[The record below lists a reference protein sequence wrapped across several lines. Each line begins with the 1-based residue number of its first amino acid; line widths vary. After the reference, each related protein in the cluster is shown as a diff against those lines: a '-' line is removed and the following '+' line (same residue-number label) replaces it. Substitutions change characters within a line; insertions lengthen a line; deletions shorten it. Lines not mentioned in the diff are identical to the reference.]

1 MNYWLTFKLNL
12 LVYHYQHQNQI
23 CLLPWIRSGESNIIK
38 LHLPTIQSDWNIS
51 QYLIDR
57 YKSLWWHLLYNKFKK
72 INWAS
77 RNFYY
82 FVFLGLC
89 YVKYNYQYMQ
99 QPTKQDKMQT
109 LFWTVLLV
117 TSSFLAFKSCKVQIW
132 LIDIIVYFQSTTI
145 NHRSLQVLLGVWLLT
160 TLGTLFEGN
169 PHASVGEYK
178 GFRGHI
184 L

>member
-1 MNYWLTFKLNL
+1 MNDWLTFKLNL
-12 LVYHYQHQNQI
+12 QVCHYKYQNQI
-23 CLLPWIRSGESNIIK
+23 CLLPRIMSSESNLIK

-57 YKSLWWHLLYNKFKK
+57 YKSLWRHLPYNKFKK

-82 FVFLGLC
+82 FVLLGLY
-89 YVKYNYQYMQ
+89 YVKYNQYMQ

-145 NHRSLQVLLGVWLLT
+145 NHRLKSSSLIGCLAAHNTGDFVWR
-160 TLGTLFEGN
+160 ES
-169 PHASVGEYK
+169 PCK
-178 GFRGHI
+178 CRGI
-184 L
+184 QGI